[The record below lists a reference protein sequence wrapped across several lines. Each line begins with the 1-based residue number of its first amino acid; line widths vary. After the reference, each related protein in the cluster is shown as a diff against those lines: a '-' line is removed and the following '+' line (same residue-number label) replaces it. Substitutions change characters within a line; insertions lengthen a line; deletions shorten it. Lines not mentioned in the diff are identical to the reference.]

1 MTIRMLP
8 ENLIN
13 QIAAGEVVERP
24 SSIIKELFEN
34 SIDAGASRISL
45 SIRNSG
51 LESISVD
58 DNGCG
63 ISKEELPLAAKRF
76 ATSKLTNNN
85 LNEINHFGFRGEAI
99 PAIASVSM
107 LSILTKQKNAKYAY
121 LLEVD
126 NGIENNIKIASR
138 SEGTTITVKSLFI
151 KTPARLKF
159 LKSNRIELSHC
170 KNIFTRFALAH
181 PLIVF
186 ELQIDGKNSFSFNIE
201 KDFQL
206 SFINRVKLI
215 LGEEFYS
222 NCIKI
227 NEKSDN
233 SHLKGYISSPTFN
246 KNTTENLYFFVNNR
260 LIKDRNLIG
269 AVRAAYGDTI
279 PRGRFPSV
287 ILFIDIPY
295 YMVDVNVHPAKTEV
309 RFQNLN
315 LIKSLIIKS
324 IRKLISNPLNQ
335 INNVVNLKINNS
347 SFENSDNK
355 NIRTNLSQENLNIE
369 LLPASKT
376 YDQNDKK
383 SYNYPLGAAKAQL
396 NSTFIISE
404 TSDGI
409 ILVDQHAAHERIVM
423 EELKKNFHIGKI
435 PSQILLIPEVINL
448 NTLETNQLIENIKLL
463 DEIGFKIEPFGEN
476 TIIVREVPEI
486 LDSSNISKIIKDI
499 AENFSSKENIQNVN
513 DKINEIF
520 AKISCYGSV
529 RAGRKLNVDEMN
541 SLLRKMEST
550 PNSGQCNHGRPT
562 KITLSFDYLEKLF
575 ERK

>member
-1 MTIRMLP
+1 MLP

-107 LSILTKQKNAKYAY
+107 LSILTKQKNAKYAH

-279 PRGRFPSV
+279 PKGRFPSV
-287 ILFIDIPY
+287 ILFIDIPF
-295 YMVDVNVHPAKTEV
+295 YMVDVNVHPA
-309 RFQNLN
+309 
-315 LIKSLIIKS
+315 
-324 IRKLISNPLNQ
+324 
-335 INNVVNLKINNS
+335 
-347 SFENSDNK
+347 
-355 NIRTNLSQENLNIE
+355 
-369 LLPASKT
+369 
-376 YDQNDKK
+376 
-383 SYNYPLGAAKAQL
+383 
-396 NSTFIISE
+396 
-404 TSDGI
+404 
-409 ILVDQHAAHERIVM
+409 
-423 EELKKNFHIGKI
+423 
-435 PSQILLIPEVINL
+435 
-448 NTLETNQLIENIKLL
+448 
-463 DEIGFKIEPFGEN
+463 
-476 TIIVREVPEI
+476 
-486 LDSSNISKIIKDI
+486 
-499 AENFSSKENIQNVN
+499 
-513 DKINEIF
+513 
-520 AKISCYGSV
+520 
-529 RAGRKLNVDEMN
+529 
-541 SLLRKMEST
+541 
-550 PNSGQCNHGRPT
+550 
-562 KITLSFDYLEKLF
+562 
-575 ERK
+575 